1 MLIQISLIVLS
12 TLMTAVGAVLLW
24 MLRDRL
30 DMAKTEGA
38 VSARL
43 IEHDNRLG
51 SLEKQVGGSVSRREH
66 EDLQKI
72 VADGLVDTRG
82 ELRAMRLDISRMM
95 SILAR
100 AEGVGKIK

>member
-66 EDLQKI
+66 AIRQ
-72 VADGLVDTRG
+72 
-82 ELRAMRLDISRMM
+82 DISGMM

-100 AEGVGKIK
+100 AEGAGKIK